1 MPLFIAVHGGAG
13 YHAVED
19 RKATKH
25 ALKTSVQAALGLHKS
40 TGDLVVPGSVQG
52 EAGKLNRTIAD
63 AEAEATLSAV
73 ETAIHVLEDNHI
85 LNAGYGSNLTE
96 VGTVECDAAV
106 MSALASA
113 GSDASVSEFGSV
125 AAAPGIKNPVSA
137 ARAVL
142 QHARRADVLGRI
154 PPLTLCGH
162 GAQDFAR
169 SHDVEVVP
177 GEDLVSDRA
186 RADWEYW
193 SAQLRGESL
202 AETVPQAEG
211 HASQRLDA
219 HQDTV
224 GAVCLHFPSSGMPSA
239 AAGVE
244 SGKRRSTARGAG
256 QDLSES
262 PVREAAQLSGGWR
275 AVYQVS
281 NGSVSRAHWTGEAI
295 MRANLARRISEEL
308 DRAWDAQGQS
318 RIVTSGSDEDD
329 EDFEV
334 IDELDVHQILYD
346 VLKKEFGHGGQ
357 AVSWDGC
364 DKPTV
369 GVIVMVGNGEIVRLY
384 SAFTAAGMAI
394 AYAKDDVVDR
404 RTTPNSLRYGPAFV
418 RGVKA
423 SNDSFI
429 AYSSP
434 LTRLSAF
441 LNASRPFSRRYRFL
455 LLDHPRSV

>member
-63 AEAEATLSAV
+63 AEAEVTLSAV

-239 AAGVE
+239 AAGVSSTQVE

-275 AVYQVS
+275 AVYQV
-281 NGSVSRAHWTGEAI
+281 RTGEAI

-346 VLKKEFGHGGQ
+346 VLKKEFGPRGQ
-357 AVSWDGC
+357 EVGWDGC
-364 DKPTV
+364 AKPTV
-369 GVIVMVGNGEIVRLY
+369 GVLVMVGNGEIVRLY

-394 AYAKDDVVDR
+394 AYAREDDGQ
-404 RTTPNSLRYGPAFV
+404 TPDSIRYGLAIV
-418 RGVKA
+418 RAGKA
-423 SNDSFI
+423 S
-429 AYSSP
+429 ACPTSSTP
-434 LTRLSAF
+434 AELIS
-441 LNASRPFSRRYRFL
+441 
-455 LLDHPRSV
+455 